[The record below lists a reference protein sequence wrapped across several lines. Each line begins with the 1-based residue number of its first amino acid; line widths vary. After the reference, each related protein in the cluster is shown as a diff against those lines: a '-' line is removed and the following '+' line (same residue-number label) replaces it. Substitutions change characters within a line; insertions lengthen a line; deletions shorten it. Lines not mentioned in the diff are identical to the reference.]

1 MIEQPRMNLAEMT
14 PDAFRHLL
22 AIDGLISKNL
32 DHTLSHLVKIRASQ
46 INGCAFCLAMHTDAA
61 LKEGERPE
69 RLFALPAWRESPLF
83 EKRERSALAWLE
95 EITLIADHGA
105 SAETYEDLGHNFSQ
119 EEIGWLTMLS
129 ALINCANRL
138 AIASRLQYDPGLVE
152 AAKQLA
158 HQD

>member
-1 MIEQPRMNLAEMT
+1 MVEQPRMNLAEMM

-32 DHTLSHLVKIRASQ
+32 DHKLSHLVKIRASQ

-61 LKEGERPE
+61 LQEGERPE

-83 EKRERSALAWLE
+83 EKRERSALTWLE

-105 SAETYEDLGHNFSQ
+105 SAEAYEDLGQNFSQ

-129 ALINCANRL
+129 ALINSANRL

-152 AAKQLA
+152 AAKQLVP
-158 HQD
+158 QD